1 MFALDE
7 TVSIKVS
14 NFEQVIPACRFDFG
28 EIKIP
33 SASCRIR
40 RIKNIKLIWAEI
52 HQSLVCFLL
61 CAIRILLN
69 KAKHRMKRSKTND
82 FERQAP
88 FKYYSQGI
96 VVSLVSNAHVDNKL
110 LTDYYWV

>member
-1 MFALDE
+1 
-7 TVSIKVS
+7 
-14 NFEQVIPACRFDFG
+14 
-28 EIKIP
+28 
-33 SASCRIR
+33 
-40 RIKNIKLIWAEI
+40 
-52 HQSLVCFLL
+52 
-61 CAIRILLN
+61 
-69 KAKHRMKRSKTND
+69 MKRSKTND